1 MKITEQRL
9 DTLLKVK
16 VHQQKKVQQEL
27 AKLLG
32 EKEIEEK
39 NFAELKVLKEGA
51 TGDFASNLKLRAT
64 EIQSSKAYI
73 DNLTDKLTTQVNK
86 LDQIQTAEEGK
97 RGELLEKEKS
107 KKQIEILSEKR
118 EAELI
123 KERIRKDQR
132 LMDILANRIR
142 WSV

>member
-1 MKITEQRL
+1 MDSILR
-9 DTLLKVK
+9 VK

-27 AKLLG
+27 AQLLG

-39 NFAELKVLKEGA
+39 NFAELKELKKDA

-64 EIQSSKAYI
+64 EIQTSKAYI
-73 DNLTDKLTTQVNK
+73 DNLTDKLTMQINK
-86 LDQIQTAEEGK
+86 LDQIQTQEEGK
-97 RGELLEKEKS
+97 RVELLEKEKS

-118 EAELI
+118 EAELL
-123 KERIRKDQR
+123 KERTRKDQR

-142 WSV
+142 WSL